1 MPLGTREHLEWSRG
15 TKDLKKY
22 IARIAIGAMVLVLF
36 CGHALQWY
44 RLPLIDNLE
53 NVVYDTRLQLTM
65 PQTVDNRIVILDI
78 DEKSLA
84 EKEQGGEGRWPWS
97 RDRLALL
104 LDKLFDKYQIAI
116 VGFDI
121 VFAERDESSG
131 VRVLERLGDQE
142 LKNVPQFQ
150 EALRQIKP
158 ELEYDN
164 IFASKMKGRAVVLG
178 YTFSKEGPELA
189 PKKGLLPAPVFAAG
203 AFADR
208 RMNFDAYN
216 GYSANLS
223 ELQTHAAGAGHFNP
237 YVDIDGIIRRIPML
251 AEYQGAYYEPLSL
264 AMVRVLFGMPPVKPL
279 FADEGLAGG
288 YAGLEWLQVGSL
300 RIPVDD
306 TVSALVPYRGRQ
318 GSFKYYSIVDVLNER
333 IDIAELQGKIVLVG
347 TTAPG
352 LKDQRS
358 TPVDP
363 VYPGVEIHANLI
375 AGMLDE
381 NIKQKPPYVVGA
393 EFVLLLL
400 SGLAMALLLPFL
412 NPLKSTLVTLLVMVF
427 ALATNLTVF
436 HFGNL
441 ALPFA
446 SGLVM
451 ILMLFTFNMA
461 YGFFIEARGK
471 RQITGLFGQYVP
483 PELVDEMARNPES
496 FSMEGESREMTVLFT
511 DVRGFTTISEGLD
524 PKALSALM
532 NEFLTPLTEIIY
544 RHRGTIDKYMGDCI
558 MAFWGAPLADP
569 AHAKNAILAAIE
581 MQQVLQSLQPHFKSK
596 NWPEIRIGV
605 GLNTGRMSV
614 GNMGSKIRLAY
625 TVMGDAVNLASRLE
639 GITKEYGTDIIV
651 GEGTRNAV
659 PDVVFRE
666 LDRVRVKG
674 KDQAVAIFQPLGL
687 QVQID
692 KARLEEARLFQQAL
706 ELYRNQDWDMAEL
719 QLMELQKMLPDSR
732 LYRTFLER
740 SAFLRVNP
748 PGPGWDGAFTFETK

>member
-1 MPLGTREHLEWSRG
+1 MKKHL
-15 TKDLKKY
+15 
-22 IARIAIGAMVLVLF
+22 ARILIGVIVLALF

-44 RLPLIDNLE
+44 RLPLLDNLE
-53 NVVYDTRLQLTM
+53 NLVYDTRLQLTM
-65 PQTVDNRIVILDI
+65 PRTVDNRIVILDI

-84 EKEQGGEGRWPWS
+84 EKERGGEGRWPWS

-104 LDKLFDKYQIAI
+104 LDRLFDKYQVAI
-116 VGFDI
+116 VGFD
-121 VFAERDESSG
+121 VLFAERDESSG
-131 VRVLERLGDQE
+131 VRVLERLGERE
-142 LKNVPQFQ
+142 LKNIPQFQ
-150 EALRQIKP
+150 EALRQLKP

-164 IFASKMKGRAVVLG
+164 IFAQRMKGRAVVLG
-178 YTFSKEGPELA
+178 YSFSKEEPGSA
-189 PKKGLLPAPVFAAG
+189 PKKGMLPMPAFPAGTFAG
-203 AFADR
+203 R
-208 RMNFDAYN
+208 PMNFDSYN
-216 GYSANLS
+216 GYTANLA
-223 ELQTHAAGAGHFNP
+223 ELQSHAAGAGHINP
-237 YVDIDGIIRRIPML
+237 YVDIDGIIRRVPML
-251 AEYQGAYYEPLSL
+251 AEYAGAYYEPLSL
-264 AMVRVLFGMPPVKPL
+264 AMVRVLFGVPPVKPL
-279 FADEGLAGG
+279 FADEGLSGA

-300 RIPVDD
+300 KIPVDD

-318 GSFKYYSIVDVLNER
+318 GSFRYYSAVDVLQER

-393 EFVLLLL
+393 EFMLLLL
-400 SGLAMALLLPFL
+400 SGVAMALLLPFL
-412 NPLKSTLVTLLVMVF
+412 SPFKSMLVTLLVMIIV
-427 ALATNLTVF
+427 LATNMTVF
-436 HFGNL
+436 HLGNL
-441 ALPFA
+441 VLPLA

-451 ILMLFTFNMA
+451 ILMLFTINMA
-461 YGFFIEARGK
+461 YGFFVEARGK

-483 PELVDEMARNPES
+483 PELVDEMAKNPES

-532 NEFLTPLTEIIY
+532 NEFLTPLTEVIY
-544 RHRGTIDKYMGDCI
+544 KHRGTIDKYMGDCI

-569 AHAKNAILAAIE
+569 AHARNAILAAIE
-581 MQQVLQSLQPHFKSK
+581 MQQVLRDLQPHFRSK
-596 NWPEIRIGV
+596 NWPEIKIGV

-639 GITKEYGTDIIV
+639 GITKEYGADIIV

-659 PDVVFRE
+659 PEVVFQE

-687 QVQID
+687 SEQLNAGRI
-692 KARLEEARLFQQAL
+692 EEAQLFQEAL
-706 ELYRNQDWDMAEL
+706 KLYRNQDWEMAEL
-719 QLMELQKMLPDSR
+719 RLTELLKISSDSK
-732 LYRTFLER
+732 LYRTYLER
-740 SAFLRVNP
+740 VEFLRANP